1 MPACVRLAPPAKPA
15 TAVATLPRRSARGA
29 QAAAAEPFSRITV
42 SAIAYIRR
50 ETFYIPSLGGW
61 LCVFEEAAT
70 APLTAGTSLFA
81 GGFVLPP
88 PFDSSLLM
96 GESIVLLLVTEA
108 GAPADFRVEAYRALF
123 QSEYVSPALD
133 DPLPATS
140 AASAAAAD
148 TADAAAADE
157 ADDDDA
163 ARDSSSSDGEVAA
176 MEEEE
181 DKEDSSSSS
190 SSFGDSSDDESSSSF
205 NCGDA
210 SSAALSSGDDIVEE
224 E

>member
-1 MPACVRLAPPAKPA
+1 MPAACVRLAPPAKPA

-70 APLTAGTSLFA
+70 APLTAGTPLFA

-133 DPLPATS
+133 DPLPA
-140 AASAAAAD
+140 ASAAA
-148 TADAAAADE
+148 AAAADE
-157 ADDDDA
+157 ADDDDDA

-224 E
+224 